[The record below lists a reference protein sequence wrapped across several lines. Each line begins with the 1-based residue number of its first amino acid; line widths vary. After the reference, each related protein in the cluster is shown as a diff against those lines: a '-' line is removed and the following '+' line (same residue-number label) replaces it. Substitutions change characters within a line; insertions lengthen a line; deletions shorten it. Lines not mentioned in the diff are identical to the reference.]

1 MRRDVTRIIFAVVS
15 VIASVLG
22 LNGCAGPLQS
32 RPGEFEART
41 VPVRMGGRDLEVTYI
56 TPATPRPREALILFA
71 SGDAGYWGVS
81 GGMIEHLAQERY
93 YLVTYDARQ
102 LIAREKKSRTRAKI
116 QELAALYDTILV
128 DARHSLGIP
137 DSVPMVVTGY
147 SRGANLVVLSAG
159 IQSLRHHL
167 AGAVAVALCPKAD
180 YIETPTPADPL
191 SSVVMDDKGHL
202 LTYAAIPSA
211 GSLPFVVIQGTK
223 DSYIGAED
231 ARRLFGPD
239 TPRRRFYTIE
249 DSHTFGGTRDVL
261 MRDLD
266 DALAWILGIAGTN

>member
-1 MRRDVTRIIFAVVS
+1 MRILFAAVS
-15 VIASVLG
+15 VVALVLG
-22 LNGCAGPLQS
+22 LTGCAGPLQS
-32 RPGEFEART
+32 QPGAFVART
-41 VPVRMGGRDLEVTYI
+41 VPVRMGGRDLEVTYV
-56 TPATPRPREALILFA
+56 TPATPRTREALILFA

-81 GGMIEHLAQERY
+81 GEMIEHLAQERY

-102 LIAREKKSRTRAKI
+102 LIAREKRSRTSAKI

-159 IQSLRHHL
+159 IRSLRHHL

-180 YIETPTPADPL
+180 YIEAPTPADPL
-191 SSVVMDDKGHL
+191 SSVLVDDKGHIQ
-202 LTYAAIPSA
+202 TYAAIPLA
-211 GSLPFVVIQGTK
+211 GSLPFVVIQGSK

-239 TPRRRFYTIE
+239 TPRRRFYTVE
-249 DSHTFGGTRDVL
+249 DSHTFSDTRDVL